1 MERLMKLKCA
11 LGALLISALAANSQS
26 QSDHWTEVR
35 NQMEFMTSRGVPGM
49 VLGVRKNGASQY
61 FAKGYS
67 DIRNQAPMSIDHA
80 QYLQSISKVFIGVAV
95 LQLAEKGAIDL
106 NSSIEEYLPER
117 ITDCIEGSEKMTVR
131 MMLNHTS
138 GIPEYNYLPE
148 YITLLLQVKDHPFRP
163 EDYIKMLEGKS
174 PSFTPGSDFGY
185 RNSNYVVLALLLD
198 ELTGD
203 HAGYI
208 HTHIFSPL
216 GMNESYYRET
226 ENYLEAANL
235 PRSYWDRF
243 GNGILEDAT
252 ELQKNNVRRMVG
264 DDGIV
269 LTAKDGLTF
278 IEGLIKLKLYS
289 QESFSEM
296 TDWATYEDGSPAYGL
311 GLDYTEFAGSEAWGH
326 NGGGIGA
333 GATLHYFPKYD
344 AYVFL
349 AMNLGTVTG
358 GEIHQELAPELK
370 KLYGLILEAL
380 E

>member
-1 MERLMKLKCA
+1 
-11 LGALLISALAANSQS
+11 
-26 QSDHWTEVR
+26 
-35 NQMEFMTSRGVPGM
+35 MTSRGVPGM